1 MSFPSSVLVLLLVF
15 AITDG
20 KQQVIVDVSI
30 IIIIIIIVLYTD
42 CLLWMIFL
50 FFCVGFTG
58 MFIVYLTY
66 MYNNTTL

>member
-1 MSFPSSVLVLLLVF
+1 MVSNKWLFMLV
-15 AITDG
+15 
-20 KQQVIVDVSI
+20 I
-30 IIIIIIIVLYTD
+30 IIIIIIIIIMVLYAD